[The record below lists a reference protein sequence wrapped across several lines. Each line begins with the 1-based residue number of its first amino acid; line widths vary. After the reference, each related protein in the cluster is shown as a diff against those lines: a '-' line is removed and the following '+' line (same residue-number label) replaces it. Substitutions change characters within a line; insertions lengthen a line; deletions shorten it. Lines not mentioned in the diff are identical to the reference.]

1 LAAWTARVELRGREG
16 GIAGGRGEVRGGA
29 RSEARDRGRSEWIAS
44 APPANSDGC
53 RARAARRSPRPEAR
67 GAETRS
73 RTRGDDRARDPGV
86 PRRSRDA
93 RSRDSTAARSPRDGT
108 GRDARGVRHRS
119 ASAIERFFRSPAG
132 SGARAPGT
140 AASTHRRATEARGAT
155 ARTAAA
161 DMVRAAILIDVV
173 RAEMADRSSRA
184 RRKSSQHAGD
194 ANPAGGRW
202 RAAWQPRR
210 DEPIRRAR
218 LDGKKRWGLEPPNE
232 GSRSTRN
239 EETLTGQTTV

>member
-1 LAAWTARVELRGREG
+1 MPRAGR
-16 GIAGGRGEVRGGA
+16 
-29 RSEARDRGRSEWIAS
+29 
-44 APPANSDGC
+44 APE
-53 RARAARRSPRPEAR
+53 PEAR
-67 GAETRS
+67 GARRRDAIANARRRS
-73 RTRGDDRARDPGV
+73 SERPGV

-173 RAEMADRSSRA
+173 RAEMANRSSRA

-239 EETLTGQTTV
+239 EETLTRQTTVERVHIFFGNFFQNDSLLARLFLGLRRFFVDSRIGR

>member
-1 LAAWTARVELRGREG
+1 MPRAGR
-16 GIAGGRGEVRGGA
+16 
-29 RSEARDRGRSEWIAS
+29 
-44 APPANSDGC
+44 APE
-53 RARAARRSPRPEAR
+53 PEAR
-67 GAETRS
+67 GARRRDAIANARRRS
-73 RTRGDDRARDPGV
+73 SERPGV
-86 PRRSRDA
+86 PWRSRDA

-173 RAEMADRSSRA
+173 RAEMANRPSRA

-239 EETLTGQTTV
+239 EETLTRQTTV

>member
-1 LAAWTARVELRGREG
+1 MAAWTARVELRGREG

-44 APPANSDGC
+44 APPAISDGC
-53 RARAARRSPRPEAR
+53 RARAARRSPRRRDAIANAR
-67 GAETRS
+67 RRS
-73 RTRGDDRARDPGV
+73 SERPGV

-173 RAEMADRSSRA
+173 RAEMANRSSRA

-239 EETLTGQTTV
+239 EETLTRQTTV